1 MKDNLKIYQKIRDL
15 AHQGDLVYTRADLA
29 YDLQELGIPNDC
41 FEVGLLV
48 WESYRHFN
56 QDEKIRTFFYDNERK
71 GFLVDEYQTDGLIA
85 ENDTDRLFEVERQ
98 RLADWNRAVATVEQS
113 VTDVMHGEVLRAGN
127 QLAGTIIGTR
137 GVERVRQE
145 ATTVFNR
152 YSTLV
157 SHYDEARQQ
166 IQTLIADFVK
176 LRAYICDIYSRYARI
191 LVDVFGDAIKVV
203 APELFDFE
211 TIGYL
216 NVHEMMQ
223 QVQLDYNKIN
233 EKCAVLMSDISDSFA
248 QSLKAASVSYK
259 AAGSKQAGLVLAGL
273 NMLSHYMETGEKV
286 ANLKQELLLLKNSVN
301 HDVSLIEGDL
311 GRLCVI
317 YKSLNDVAI
326 PQAEAFCRFAGQVLT
341 DEWEQLVAS
350 FYDNEEIRGLKEE
363 RDVLLDKLKSTEQE
377 MSDEE
382 INIGYYSTRI
392 EECRQLLDS
401 MQAQY
406 QEAMRTKPS
415 KPFFL
420 VNLLTLGASGR
431 AYNRD
436 IYEWNKACQPVIT
449 QYENLQVDVKLDSDE
464 LARQQAALKGHQA
477 ERGRLKQA
485 LCQQNEVIM
494 KHLRVDQNIRI
505 RMLPH
510 LEAMISLLRLGR
522 QMASTRL
529 DRSLTVPVTV
539 NRQNIRLPEEVSRK
553 IGVFAQAVRENANV
567 SPILVQHMM
576 TSVESS
582 QHETAMADRHDQAI
596 GGEPAT
602 AAESNGHDMSGADQD
617 YLAASGNRAVQDAAA
632 FLEAA
637 VRLEAMKVQNRIA
650 EKKYNQELLS
660 LQSRFR
666 EYLARIDD
674 RSAVLRK
681 SLQQVNTARNHEELK
696 KGLLSLM
703 DNDCH
708 LISKEELEDFIN
720 GNRII
725 EL

>member
-1 MKDNLKIYQKIRDL
+1 M
-15 AHQGDLVYTRADLA
+15 
-29 YDLQELGIPNDC
+29 
-41 FEVGLLV
+41 
-48 WESYRHFN
+48 
-56 QDEKIRTFFYDNERK
+56 
-71 GFLVDEYQTDGLIA
+71 
-85 ENDTDRLFEVERQ
+85 
-98 RLADWNRAVATVEQS
+98 
-113 VTDVMHGEVLRAGN
+113 
-127 QLAGTIIGTR
+127 
-137 GVERVRQE
+137 
-145 ATTVFNR
+145 
-152 YSTLV
+152 
-157 SHYDEARQQ
+157 
-166 IQTLIADFVK
+166 
-176 LRAYICDIYSRYARI
+176 
-191 LVDVFGDAIKVV
+191 
-203 APELFDFE
+203 
-211 TIGYL
+211 
-216 NVHEMMQ
+216 
-223 QVQLDYNKIN
+223 
-233 EKCAVLMSDISDSFA
+233 
-248 QSLKAASVSYK
+248 
-259 AAGSKQAGLVLAGL
+259 
-273 NMLSHYMETGEKV
+273 
-286 ANLKQELLLLKNSVN
+286 
-301 HDVSLIEGDL
+301 
-311 GRLCVI
+311 
-317 YKSLNDVAI
+317 
-326 PQAEAFCRFAGQVLT
+326 
-341 DEWEQLVAS
+341 
-350 FYDNEEIRGLKEE
+350 
-363 RDVLLDKLKSTEQE
+363 
-377 MSDEE
+377 
-382 INIGYYSTRI
+382 
-392 EECRQLLDS
+392 
-401 MQAQY
+401 
-406 QEAMRTKPS
+406 
-415 KPFFL
+415 
-420 VNLLTLGASGR
+420 TLGASGR

-485 LCQQNEVIM
+485 LCRQNEVIM

-510 LEAMISLLRLGR
+510 LEAMISLLCLGR

-539 NRQNIRLPEEVSRK
+539 NRQDIRLPEDVSRK
-553 IGVFAQAVRENANV
+553 IGVFAQAVRENVNV
-567 SPILVQHMM
+567 SPILVRHMM

-602 AAESNGHDMSGADQD
+602 AAESNGHDMSGADQG